1 MRQQHS
7 TFCHTIPIG
16 APAMA
21 DINPFTV
28 LHSETIYEGR
38 VFTIIRDEVEHFSG
52 YTGVREVV
60 EHHGGAVIVALFEN
74 GDVLLVRQFRY
85 PMQRMIFELPAGKL
99 HPGED
104 PRHCALRELEEETGW
119 RAGRLDHLTSMLSTP
134 GFCSEVLHIF
144 LATELAPGTQQ
155 LEEGEES
162 LEIHRV
168 PLARAINMCQIGEIA
183 DGKTIAGLMLASLR
197 AGEGA

>member
-1 MRQQHS
+1 METDTPVHS
-7 TFCHTIPIG
+7 SHVHSNQSTMT
-16 APAMA
+16 
-21 DINPFTV
+21 DSNPFSV

-38 VFTIIRDEVEHFSG
+38 VFTIIRDEVEHVSG
-52 YTGVREVV
+52 YTSVREVV
-60 EHHGGAVIVALFEN
+60 RHNGGAVVVALFDD

-85 PMQRMIFELPAGKL
+85 PMQRKIFELPAGKL
-99 HPGED
+99 QAGED
-104 PRHCALRELEEETGW
+104 PEACAARELEEETGW
-119 RAGRLDHLTSMLSTP
+119 RAGKLEHLTSLMSTP
-134 GFCSEVLHIF
+134 GFCNEVLHVY
-144 LATELAPGTQQ
+144 LATGLAPGEQQ
-155 LEEGEES
+155 LEEGEEN